1 MTRQF
6 TSLMALALLVSP
18 CLADTG
24 DDATASADTGMTCS
38 GGSCPAS
45 KSMASETMT
54 SETMTSEKE
63 CSGCPMEAAM
73 AKLPKMTYLVGTE
86 STCCSMSA
94 EALAEKHDAEIQ
106 YVVGDDTFQ
115 SKEDAMVGLA
125 EATETFVSTF
135 ASTHKCEASGT
146 LTVAGKSM
154 SCSVMAAQRA
164 EVAKKAMDEV
174 EMTYLVGTESC
185 ACPMKAASLAK
196 TTGEEKHFVI
206 DGEET
211 CCSVDARVRLAQ
223 AKYKAAVE
231 ALAKA
236 DVGTEAD
243 VQL

>member
-1 MTRQF
+1 
-6 TSLMALALLVSP
+6 
-18 CLADTG
+18 
-24 DDATASADTGMTCS
+24 
-38 GGSCPAS
+38 
-45 KSMASETMT
+45 
-54 SETMTSEKE
+54 
-63 CSGCPMEAAM
+63 MEAAM
-73 AKLPKMTYLVGTE
+73 AKLPKMSYLVGTE

-94 EALAEKHDAEIQ
+94 EALAEKHEAEIQ
-106 YVVGDDTFQ
+106 YVVGDETFE
-115 SKEDAMVGLA
+115 SKEDAMLGLA

-154 SCSVMAAQRA
+154 SCSVMAAKRA
-164 EVAKKAMDEV
+164 EVAKEAMDKV

-185 ACPMKAASLAK
+185 SCPMKAASLAK
-196 TTGEEKHFVI
+196 TTGEDKHFVI

-211 CCSVDARVRLAQ
+211 CCSIDARVRLAQ